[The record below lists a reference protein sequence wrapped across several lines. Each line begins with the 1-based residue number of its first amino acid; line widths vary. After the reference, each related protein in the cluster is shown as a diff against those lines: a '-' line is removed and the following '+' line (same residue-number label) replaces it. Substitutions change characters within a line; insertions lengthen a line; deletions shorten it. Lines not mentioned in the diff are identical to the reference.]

1 MQQKIDHKWN
11 ITLKEAK
18 QIQNSLKERV
28 RIQPLKKKIHTVC
41 GIDSAFEKKKDLCF
55 TAAVLISFPEMET
68 LEELYVVDKLQTP
81 YIPGFLSFREG
92 PSIIKVLNRLTSIPD
107 LLMLD
112 GQGIAHPRMLGI
124 ATHIGVLFDIP
135 AIGCAKSR
143 LLGTYDEVGK
153 KRGDF
158 SFLLAKKNKRIG
170 VVLRTRD
177 NVKPLFV
184 SPGHLI
190 DIKASMELVLDTAKK
205 FRLPEPTR
213 LADKLSKKAK
223 KLLTQMIEY
232 KNDIKRK
239 DLD

>member
-1 MQQKIDHKWN
+1 
-11 ITLKEAK
+11 
-18 QIQNSLKERV
+18 
-28 RIQPLKKKIHTVC
+28 
-41 GIDSAFEKKKDLCF
+41 
-55 TAAVLISFPEMET
+55 
-68 LEELYVVDKLQTP
+68 
-81 YIPGFLSFREG
+81 
-92 PSIIKVLNRLTSIPD
+92 
-107 LLMLD
+107 
-112 GQGIAHPRMLGI
+112 
-124 ATHIGVLFDIP
+124 
-135 AIGCAKSR
+135 
-143 LLGTYDEVGK
+143 
-153 KRGDF
+153 DF

-223 KLLTQMIEY
+223 KLLAQMIEY

-239 DLD
+239 NLD